1 MEMIDYI
8 IAVAVVVVPITVLIT
23 TGVTIAGYTL
33 LQTAKKKRNK

>member
-23 TGVTIAGYTL
+23 TGVAIAGYTL
-33 LQTAKKKRNK
+33 IQTVKKKKDK